1 MSITFFIII
10 LTSSVSVYAFK
21 NHELFNKFKLN
32 PYLVVHRKEYM
43 RIFTHALLHSY
54 WGHLIFNMLTL
65 YFFGRLVEKYFI
77 TIFPAGKLLFGLL
90 YILGILVSSIPTVL
104 KNKNNHL
111 YNSVGASGAV
121 SAVLFAGILFDPH
134 MSIFI
139 MFIPIPIPAF
149 LFGIAYLVYSQYM
162 SRQDKD
168 NINHDAHFYGAV
180 FGFTFPILLKPA
192 LISYFF
198 TMLF

>member
-10 LTSSVSVYAFK
+10 LTSSVSIYAF
-21 NHELFNKFKLN
+21 NNRQLFDKFKLN
-32 PYLVVHRKEYM
+32 PYMVVQRKEYI
-43 RIFTHALLHSY
+43 RIFTHALLHAD

-65 YFFGRLVEKYFI
+65 YFFGKLVEQYFI
-77 TIFPAGKLLFGLL
+77 MIFPAGKLLFVLL
-90 YILGILVSSIPTVL
+90 YIIGIFVSSIPSIL
-104 KNKNNHL
+104 KNKNNHW

-162 SRQDKD
+162 SRQNKD

-180 FGFTFPILLKPA
+180 FGFMFPVLLKPA
-192 LISYFF
+192 LIGYFF

>member
-10 LTSSVSVYAFK
+10 LTASVSIYAF
-21 NHELFNKFKLN
+21 NNRELFDKFKLN
-32 PYLVVHRKEYM
+32 PYMVVNRKEYI
-43 RIFTHALLHSY
+43 RVFTHALLHAD

-65 YFFGRLVEKYFI
+65 YFFGGMVEKYFI
-77 TIFPAGKLLFGLL
+77 MIFPAGKLLYVLL
-90 YILGILVSSIPTVL
+90 YILGILVSAIPTIL
-104 KNKNNHL
+104 KNKNNHW

-134 MSIFI
+134 MSIYI

-162 SRQDKD
+162 SRQNKD

-180 FGFTFPILLKPA
+180 FGFSFPILLKPV

>member
-10 LTSSVSVYAFK
+10 LTSSVSIYAF
-21 NHELFNKFKLN
+21 NNRQLFDKFKLN
-32 PYLVVHRKEYM
+32 PYMVVQRKEYI
-43 RIFTHALLHSY
+43 RIFTHALLHAD

-65 YFFGRLVEKYFI
+65 YFFGKLVEQYFI
-77 TIFPAGKLLFGLL
+77 MIFPAGKLLFVLL
-90 YILGILVSSIPTVL
+90 YILGIIVSSIPTIL
-104 KNKNNHL
+104 KNKNNHW

-162 SRQDKD
+162 SRQNKD

-180 FGFTFPILLKPA
+180 FGFMFPVLLKPA
-192 LISYFF
+192 LIGYFF

>member
-1 MSITFFIII
+1 M
-10 LTSSVSVYAFK
+10 
-21 NHELFNKFKLN
+21 
-32 PYLVVHRKEYM
+32 VVHRKEYL
-43 RIFTHALLHSY
+43 RVITHAFLHAD

-65 YFFGRLVEKYFI
+65 WFFGGMVEKYFMMV
-77 TIFPAGKLLFGLL
+77 FPSGSLLYILL
-90 YILGILVSSIPTVL
+90 YILGIIVSSISTIL
-104 KNKNNHL
+104 KYKDQHY

-149 LFGIAYLVYSQYM
+149 LFGIAYLAYSQYM
-162 SRQDKD
+162 NRQSKD

-180 FGFTFPILLKPA
+180 FGFIFPIILKPA
-192 LISYFF
+192 LIGYFF
-198 TMLF
+198 SMLF

>member
-10 LTSSVSVYAFK
+10 LTASVSIYAF
-21 NHELFNKFKLN
+21 NNRELFDRFKLN
-32 PYLVVHRKEYM
+32 PYMVVNRKEYI
-43 RIFTHALLHSY
+43 RIFTHALLHAD

-65 YFFGRLVEKYFI
+65 YFFGTLVEQYFVM
-77 TIFPAGKLLFGLL
+77 IFPAGKLLFIVL
-90 YILGILVSSIPTVL
+90 YILGILISAIPTVL
-104 KNKNNHL
+104 KNKNNHW

-134 MSIFI
+134 MSIYI

-162 SRQDKD
+162 SRQNKD

>member
-10 LTSSVSVYAFK
+10 LTSSVSIYAF
-21 NHELFNKFKLN
+21 NNRQLFDKFKLN
-32 PYLVVHRKEYM
+32 PYMVVQRKEYI
-43 RIFTHALLHSY
+43 RIFTHALLHAD

-65 YFFGRLVEKYFI
+65 YFFGTLVEKYFI
-77 TIFPAGKLLFGLL
+77 LIFPAGKLLFILL
-90 YILGILVSSIPTVL
+90 YILGIIVSSIPSIL
-104 KNKNNHL
+104 KNKNNHW

-162 SRQDKD
+162 TRQNKD
-168 NINHDAHFYGAV
+168 NINHDAHFYGAL

-192 LISYFF
+192 LIGYFF

>member
-10 LTSSVSVYAFK
+10 LTSSVSIYAF
-21 NHELFNKFKLN
+21 NNRQLFDKFKLN
-32 PYLVVHRKEYM
+32 PYMVVNRKEYN
-43 RIFTHALLHSY
+43 RIYTHALLHAD

-65 YFFGRLVEKYFI
+65 YFFGGMVEKYFI
-77 TIFPAGKLLFGLL
+77 MIFPAGKLMYALL
-90 YILGILVSSIPTVL
+90 YAVGILISALPTVL
-104 KNKNNHL
+104 KHKNNHY

-162 SRQDKD
+162 SRQNRD

-180 FGFTFPILLKPA
+180 FGFTFPIFLKPA
-192 LISYFF
+192 LIGYFF